1 MTLDPGTCLVTGKH
15 QGPAI
20 DLERELYEETGA
32 TPHRLYLAESAV
44 GSMAAIFGWIAPEH
58 AEALEARIAE
68 LEADLERWKR
78 LADQREEL
86 EAAVVQAAHRLEPEP
101 LEAFRLDPDPGPD
114 VAGLAADGLPA
125 EPEFDVDGD
134 GNDPPKTR
142 KSRARKVAA

>member
-44 GSMAAIFGWIAPEH
+44 GAMAAEFGWIAPEH

-68 LEADLERWKR
+68 LEADVERWRR

-86 EAAVVQAAHRLEPEP
+86 EAAVVQAAHRLEP
-101 LEAFRLDPDPGPD
+101 
-114 VAGLAADGLPA
+114 DGLPA
-125 EPEFDVDGD
+125 EPEFDVDG
-134 GNDPPKTR
+134 NDPPVEPPAK

>member
-1 MTLDPGTCLVTGKH
+1 MTLDPGTCLITGKH

-44 GSMAAIFGWIAPEH
+44 GAMASEFGWIAPEH

-68 LEADLERWKR
+68 LEADVERWRR

-86 EAAVVQAAHRLEPEP
+86 EAAVVQAAHRLEPE
-101 LEAFRLDPDPGPD
+101 LEATDRLDKPAP
-114 VAGLAADGLPA
+114 AKRASKKAAA
-125 EPEFDVDGD
+125 
-134 GNDPPKTR
+134 
-142 KSRARKVAA
+142 